1 MLRFQPQNVETH
13 IFALDSRVCLD
24 RTYFAETEN
33 IVAKSFLNRL
43 LVSWDPFLMKKLLK
57 SKICGSREQCT
68 GLTDMLKMAEKS
80 KFLATVHAQQ
90 PESK

>member
-33 IVAKSFLNRL
+33 WKLKTL
-43 LVSWDPFLMKKLLK
+43 SWDPFLMKKLLK

-80 KFLATVHAQQ
+80 KFLATVHAQ
-90 PESK
+90 